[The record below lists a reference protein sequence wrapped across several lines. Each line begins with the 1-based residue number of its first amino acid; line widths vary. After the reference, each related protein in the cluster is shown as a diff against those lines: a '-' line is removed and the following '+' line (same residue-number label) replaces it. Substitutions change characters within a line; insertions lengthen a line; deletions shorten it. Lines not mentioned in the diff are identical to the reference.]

1 MDETEVEHGGEAF
14 DVAAAAATASREQQ
28 TPHFWLHF
36 RGLKDTGSG
45 GDCRARRAGRP
56 GKTLRRSI
64 LIHIIVRHK
73 LAWTAEAVVVGPPP
87 GTPTI
92 VPRQVPCR
100 LAAAAMAPGP
110 DA

>member
-1 MDETEVEHGGEAF
+1 MDETEAEHGGQAF
-14 DVAAAAATASREQQ
+14 DVSAAAAAAAASREQQ

-56 GKTLRRSI
+56 GKTLRFSV

-73 LAWTAEAVVVGPPP
+73 LAWTAEARWSLVRLQARPPLSSVKCRP
-87 GTPTI
+87 PRRRCGTWT
-92 VPRQVPCR
+92 
-100 LAAAAMAPGP
+100 
-110 DA
+110 